1 MIIPMIDCVNSTW
14 GNSLSKNDCGLN
26 TPNRRAPLASGGNTK
41 GITMM
46 ICATDLPGNLYLD
59 KQYAKG
65 MPNNAISK
73 VDIDAVLMLKIK
85 ASKILGLI
93 RDANK
98 LLGST
103 KIKILKSG

>member
-1 MIIPMIDCVNSTW
+1 MNSIW
-14 GNSLSKNDCGLN
+14 GNSLSKNDWGLN

-41 GITMM
+41 GITIM

-65 MPNNAISK
+65 MPNNAINK
-73 VDIDAVLMLKIK
+73 VDTDAVPMLKIK
-85 ASKILGLI
+85 ASMILGLT
-93 RDANK
+93 RDASK